1 MCRRSVWICKEQAFW
16 LVSRGV
22 LLYTVI
28 EEKRSGGISSV
39 MIPSSMRRPNS
50 RAPIGRLFI
59 KVFLWFWLTALALFA
74 IFLASRMVG
83 TRVVPPTDVIA
94 SFAPK
99 VADEAA
105 HAYESGGPHE
115 FEQFERGLVGKSGI
129 DLYLIDGYGKDVLS
143 RPIPQDS
150 LSIVRSAR
158 SDGRVLT
165 RYGLRSHSS
174 SYKFTSPTGHPYV
187 LLVRTGLEVGRFL
200 KATAGGGLPVSA
212 LVLLMVTFFCFWL
225 THHIVAPIQE
235 IQSAARRVA
244 AGDLNVRAPVEI
256 SGRHDELAA
265 LAADFDV
272 MVERM
277 SAFVRS
283 QKDLLSTV
291 SHELRSPLTRLI
303 MSLALLRKQSPESEQ
318 LVQRM
323 ERDVERVD
331 TLMGQLLT
339 LARLETGVSSEAR
352 DDVDLSQLV
361 QEVVADGDFEA
372 RSGGKSVR
380 LEAEGDIVIEK
391 ADQQALRSA
400 CENIVRNAIRFTAP
414 ASEVKVILRTEKRGL
429 SQQAV
434 LSVRD
439 HGPGVPGELLQQI
452 FEPFFRAKEPSGDP
466 RANKGTGLGL
476 AIALEA
482 IRQHR
487 GTIIASNAS
496 PVGLEVKITLPSRV
510 GQS

>member
-1 MCRRSVWICKEQAFW
+1 M
-16 LVSRGV
+16 
-22 LLYTVI
+22 
-28 EEKRSGGISSV
+28 
-39 MIPSSMRRPNS
+39 MIPSSMSRPNW

-105 HAYESGGPHE
+105 HAYELGGPHE
-115 FEQFERGLVGKSGI
+115 FEQFEQGLVGKSGI

-150 LSIVRSAR
+150 LSIVRNAR

-187 LLVRTGLEVGRFL
+187 LLVRSGLEVGKFL
-200 KATAGGGLPVSA
+200 KATAGGGLPVSVV
-212 LVLLMVTFFCFWL
+212 VLLMVTSFCFWL
-225 THHIVAPIQE
+225 THHIVAPIQG
-235 IQSAARRVA
+235 IQSAARMVA
-244 AGDLNVRAPVEI
+244 AGDLTVRAPAEI
-256 SGRHDELAA
+256 SERHDELAA

-277 SAFVRS
+277 GAFVRS
-283 QKDLLSTV
+283 HKDLLSTV
-291 SHELRSPLTRLI
+291 SHD
-303 MSLALLRKQSPESEQ
+303 LALLRKQSPESEE

-331 TLMGQLLT
+331 TLMRQLLT

-372 RSGGKSVR
+372 RSCGKSVR
-380 LEAEGDIVIEK
+380 LEAEGDIIIEK

-400 CENIVRNAIRFTAP
+400 CENIVRNAIRFSAP
-414 ASEVKVILRTEKRGL
+414 ASEVKVILRTEKMGL

-487 GTIIASNAS
+487 GTIIASNVN